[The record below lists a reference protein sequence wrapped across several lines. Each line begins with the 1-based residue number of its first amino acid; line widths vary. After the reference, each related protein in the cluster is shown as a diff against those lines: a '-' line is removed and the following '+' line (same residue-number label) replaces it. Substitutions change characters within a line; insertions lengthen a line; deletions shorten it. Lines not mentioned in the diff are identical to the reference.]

1 MGAENEGNATSHT
14 EADQQKYPFGLSSPQ
29 FAVLVVLVVLVGLIG
44 PGLLVYTL
52 EQANLSA
59 VADLVWIVGYGT
71 TIFVVWFIWLRPLDF
86 GGSSAQDTSLT
97 EESERSKPETEGADG
112 EITSSD
118 STESTAQDSMVTS
131 ENGAQES
138 TQEHPESSDSK

>member
-1 MGAENEGNATSHT
+1 MGTENEETVNSHM
-14 EADQQKYPFGLSSPQ
+14 EADQREYPFGLSSPQ
-29 FAVLVVLVVLVGLIG
+29 FAVLVVLIGLIG

-86 GGSSAQDTSLT
+86 SGSSAQDTSLT
-97 EESERSKPETEGADG
+97 EESEQSDTAPEEGDSETEPSDRTESSAEDSPLATEDRSK
-112 EITSSD
+112 
-118 STESTAQDSMVTS
+118 ESTK
-131 ENGAQES
+131 EN
-138 TQEHPESSDSK
+138 PESSDSK

>member
-14 EADQQKYPFGLSSPQ
+14 DADQQQYPFGLSSPQ
-29 FAVLVVLVVLVGLIG
+29 FAVLVVLVGLIG

-52 EQANLSA
+52 EQANLSG

-86 GGSSAQDTSLT
+86 SGSSAQDISLT
-97 EESERSKPETEGADG
+97 EESEESDTAAEERDSESD
-112 EITSSD
+112 SSD
-118 STESTAQDSMVTS
+118 RTESSAEDSTSVTEDSS
-131 ENGAQES
+131 EES
-138 TQEHPESSDSK
+138 TQESPESSDSK

>member
-14 EADQQKYPFGLSSPQ
+14 EADQQQDLFGLSSPQ
-29 FAVLVVLVVLVGLIG
+29 FAVLVVLVGLIG

-52 EQANLSA
+52 EQANLST

-86 GGSSAQDTSLT
+86 SGSSTQNTSLT
-97 EESERSKPETEGADG
+97 EESGQSGTAAEERDSESD
-112 EITSSD
+112 SSD
-118 STESTAQDSMVTS
+118 RTESSAEDSTLAT
-131 ENGAQES
+131 EDRPKES
-138 TQEHPESSDSK
+138 TQENPESSDSK

>member
-14 EADQQKYPFGLSSPQ
+14 EADQQQYLFGLSSPQ
-29 FAVLVVLVVLVGLIG
+29 FAVLVVLVGLIG

-52 EQANLSA
+52 EQANLST

-86 GGSSAQDTSLT
+86 SGSSTQNTSLT
-97 EESERSKPETEGADG
+97 EESGQSGTAAEERDSESD
-112 EITSSD
+112 SSD
-118 STESTAQDSMVTS
+118 RTESSAEDSTLAT
-131 ENGAQES
+131 EDRPKES
-138 TQEHPESSDSK
+138 TQENPESSDSK

>member
-1 MGAENEGNATSHT
+1 MGTENEETVNSHMV
-14 EADQQKYPFGLSSPQ
+14 ADQREYPFGLSSPQ
-29 FAVLVVLVVLVGLIG
+29 FAVLVVLIGLIG

-86 GGSSAQDTSLT
+86 SGSSAQDTSLT
-97 EESERSKPETEGADG
+97 EESEQSDTAPEEGDSETEPSDRTESSAEDSPLATEDRSK
-112 EITSSD
+112 
-118 STESTAQDSMVTS
+118 
-131 ENGAQES
+131 ES
-138 TQEHPESSDSK
+138 TQENPESSDSK

>member
-29 FAVLVVLVVLVGLIG
+29 FAVLVVLVGLIG

-71 TIFVVWFIWLRPLDF
+71 TVFVVWFIWLRPLDF
-86 GGSSAQDTSLT
+86 AGSSVQDTSLS
-97 EESERSKPETEGADG
+97 EESERSKPGTEGGDG

-131 ENGAQES
+131 EDGAQES